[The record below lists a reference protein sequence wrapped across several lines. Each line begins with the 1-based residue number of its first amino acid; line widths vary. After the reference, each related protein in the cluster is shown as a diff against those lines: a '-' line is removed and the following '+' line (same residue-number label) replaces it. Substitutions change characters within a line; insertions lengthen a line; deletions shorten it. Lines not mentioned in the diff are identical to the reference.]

1 MKRVYSD
8 NNVAMVWHV
17 RNMLQAQ
24 DIDVEVRND
33 RLYTVAGEVPVTECM
48 AEVWVVNTLCY
59 RLAERLIAEMTT
71 DSGESLPDWQCPA
84 CGEHNAGSF
93 ALCWQCQ
100 HACPG
105 ESC

>member
-33 RLYTVAGEVPVTECM
+33 RLYTVAGEVPITECM
-48 AEVWVVNTLCY
+48 AEVWVKNPLFY
-59 RLAERLIAEMTT
+59 RLAEQLISEMK
-71 DSGESLPDWQCPA
+71 SGPEETLPDWQCA
-84 CGEHNAGSF
+84 SCGENNAGCF
-93 ALCWQCQ
+93 AVCWNCQ
-100 HACPG
+100 HACG
-105 ESC
+105 GDSC